1 MSWEKTF
8 RVPTLAE
15 NVLQSKNP
23 MKKSYKKKNISVKFW
38 KERFPWSMKTWN
50 SKGTPGGHQTPL
62 QNSLQPTFASK
73 GSDVAL

>member
-23 MKKSYKKKNISVKFW
+23 MKKSYKKKNISVKF
-38 KERFPWSMKTWN
+38 
-50 SKGTPGGHQTPL
+50 
-62 QNSLQPTFASK
+62 
-73 GSDVAL
+73 